1 MYDRSAYYCEG
12 PNWMTS
18 TKMASAVIKLVIF
31 NKMSKSRNKECPCF
45 IHKQDM
51 KIVDVATRFHKS
63 WKRTEHIAQ
72 IQKIKRLLCICLQA
86 KENTNF
92 SRH

>member
-1 MYDRSAYYCEG
+1 MYDRGAFYCEG

-18 TKMASAVIKLVIF
+18 TKIAFAVIKLVIF

-51 KIVDVATRFHKS
+51 KIVDVATNHEREQNILHKL
-63 WKRTEHIAQ
+63 K
-72 IQKIKRLLCICLQA
+72 KIKKDLSLY
-86 KENTNF
+86 
-92 SRH
+92 

>member
-1 MYDRSAYYCEG
+1 MYDRGAFYCEG

-18 TKMASAVIKLVIF
+18 TKIAFAVIKLVIF

-63 WKRTEHIAQ
+63 WKRTEDITQ
-72 IQKIKRLLCICLQA
+72 IKKNKKDLSLY
-86 KENTNF
+86 
-92 SRH
+92 